1 MIDLKPGERLDDLQ
15 CGGYRLIQRPGGF
28 CFGTDAVLL
37 ADFAAPRRNE
47 RAADLGCGNGV
58 LSVLMAAHRR
68 DITVEAVE
76 IQAEVADM
84 ADRSVRL
91 NGLEDRVRVYNVDMR
106 DAHRAI
112 GSGGMSLV
120 VCNPPYNRSSDPA
133 ARDGSARIAR
143 QMDDL
148 SVDDVALSASRLL
161 KYGGRFCAV
170 YPAPRAFE
178 MMTAMQNAGLAPKR
192 IQTVHARADRA
203 PKLILIEAVKGGGS
217 MLKWLE
223 PLILYDADGSHSA
236 QWHRIYD
243 QSDTETTTKINEN
256 RKDKGDKEG

>member
-1 MIDLKPGERLDDLQ
+1 MIELRPGERLDDLQ
-15 CGGYRLIQRPGGF
+15 CGGYMLIQRPDGF

-58 LSVLMAAHRR
+58 IAVLMAAHRQ

-76 IQAEVADM
+76 IQSDVADM
-84 ADRSVRL
+84 AARSVRL
-91 NGLEDRVRVYNVDMR
+91 NGLEDRIRVHNIDMR
-106 DAHRAI
+106 DAHREI
-112 GSGGMSLV
+112 GSGCMSLV

-133 ARDGSARIAR
+133 PQDGGARIAR

-148 SVDDVALSASRLL
+148 TIDDVAAAAARIL
-161 KYGGRFCAV
+161 KFGGRFCAV
-170 YPAPRAFE
+170 YPAQWAFE
-178 MMTAMQNAGLAPKR
+178 LMAAMQNHHLAPKR

-243 QSDTETTTKINEN
+243 GYSGRNKPE
-256 RKDKGDKEG
+256 